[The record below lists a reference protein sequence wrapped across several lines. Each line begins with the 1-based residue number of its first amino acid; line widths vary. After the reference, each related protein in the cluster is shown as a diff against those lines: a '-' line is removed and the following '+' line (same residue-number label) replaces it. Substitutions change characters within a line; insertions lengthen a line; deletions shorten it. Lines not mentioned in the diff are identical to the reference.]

1 MEEKDNIKIIKLI
14 QYRVGEVGRC
24 SVGEAAEK
32 IVFYKIPLSERERIA
47 LRIIKSEEFLM
58 KKTEDDIIVFKNP
71 LYTGSLLTIE
81 NEKQFT
87 NLKYIIAVL
96 VSLAIGLT
104 IKFFSPRSEE
114 IHPPSKESYKN
125 ILEDSAFHLKWVRM
139 SDSIN
144 KSKK

>member
-14 QYRVGEVGRC
+14 QYRVGEVGHC

-58 KKTEDDIIVFKNP
+58 EKTEDDIIVFKNP
-71 LYTGSLLTIE
+71 LYTGSLLTVA

-87 NLKYIIAVL
+87 TLKYVLALL
-96 VSLAIGLT
+96 VSIAMALV
-104 IKFFSPRSEE
+104 IKYIVKGNEE
-114 IHPPSKESYKN
+114 PHPPPKETTKHL
-125 ILEDSAFHLKWVRM
+125 LEDSAFHWKWVKM